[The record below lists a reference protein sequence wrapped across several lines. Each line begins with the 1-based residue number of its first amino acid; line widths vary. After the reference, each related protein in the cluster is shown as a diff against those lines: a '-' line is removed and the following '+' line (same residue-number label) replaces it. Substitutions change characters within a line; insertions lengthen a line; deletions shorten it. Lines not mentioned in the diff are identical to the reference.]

1 MASKCTSVL
10 IALIV
15 ALVVIAIYW
24 MYVKG
29 YFAKM
34 FGTEHFRGA
43 FGRTPAMTQCWIG
56 GTDSPFFNACRW
68 V

>member
-1 MASKCTSVL
+1 MASKYTSVL

-29 YFAKM
+29 YFAR
-34 FGTEHFRGA
+34 TEHFRGA
-43 FGRTPAMTQCWIG
+43 YGRTPAMTQCWIG